1 LSRHSPPQLAVI
13 AERRLADLVGAPG
26 KDAVLEASGVVARGR
41 DFFVIFDNFRRIA
54 RIDRGLDPASSRHGW
69 HGPLRRGEG
78 YEDIAYSAARQ
89 RFYLLVEAQKHP
101 DGTYRAEIEECDR
114 AGRSLTRLWVD
125 VPFAKRNRGFE
136 GLSVVRWNGRDYLL
150 ALCEGNRCRSGRKGR
165 KPGGGRIHVLEKRA
179 GGWRSAA
186 RIKLPRRAAFED
198 YSAIDLR
205 GNRVAVVSQQT
216 SQLWLGVLRPRDWT
230 IAGPGR
236 VYDMP
241 RTGKGKRLYCAVEGI
256 AWLSP
261 TRFVAVS
268 DAAKP
273 GEPKRCRKKSQSI
286 HIFELPAAGRKA
298 GTRSAPR
305 RR

>member
-1 LSRHSPPQLAVI
+1 MI
-13 AERRLADLVGAPG
+13 AEQPLADLIAAPG

-41 DFFVIFDNFRRIA
+41 DCFVIFDNFRRIA
-54 RIDRGLDPASSRHGW
+54 RIDRSLDRASRRHGW

-78 YEDIAYSAARQ
+78 YEDIAFSAARH

-114 AGRSLTRLWVD
+114 SGRSLARRWVD
-125 VPFAKRNRGFE
+125 VRFEKRNRGFE
-136 GLSVVRWNGRDYLL
+136 GLSVVRRNGRDYLL
-150 ALCEGNRCRSGRKGR
+150 ALCEGNRCRAGRKGR
-165 KPGGGRIHVLEKRA
+165 KPGGGRVHVLEKYS
-179 GGWRSAA
+179 GGWRSAG

-216 SQLWLGVLRPRDWT
+216 SRLWLGVLRPRDWT
-230 IAGPGR
+230 VAGQGR
-236 VYDMP
+236 VYDFP
-241 RTGKGKRLYCAVEGI
+241 RTRKGKRLYCGVEGI

-261 TRFVAVS
+261 TRFAAVS

-273 GEPKRCRKKSQSI
+273 DEPKRCRKKSQSI
-286 HIFELPAAGRKA
+286 HIFELPGAGAKA
-298 GTRSAPR
+298 GTRSASR